1 MLSFHPNSSTLMKFV
16 SFSNE
21 QKRIFLKDQTFN
33 SKQTKEKQK
42 QNRIE
47 EYKKLN
53 NDGLI
58 LSLKEYEQFISNKK
72 ELDEFSNEIVT
83 NYEEEKLIEPLWYGK
98 SDFIEFNLINN
109 LHDAYDEFKYG
120 DYSEYEDEDEYEDE
134 YEDEDE

>member
-1 MLSFHPNSSTLMKFV
+1 MKFV